1 MLTEE
6 RPFFTSNETS
16 SWLLYIL
23 TDSALPTGGFVASS
37 GLEASWQAGLV
48 DNKNLIQFVDSSA
61 HNYASNT
68 NCFVRAGY
76 EAVDRVDP
84 LAYLEEADGI
94 CDAVMA
100 ANTVARRASLAQ
112 GIAMLTL
119 YLKCFQ
125 DETNEQHIQM
135 VKTWKSWI
143 RSEKVDGH
151 FAICY
156 GLICR
161 FLNVDLGIQ
170 NNTHAYTTRKLNFHI
185 ENTLHLWLYLFTR
198 TIYSSAVRLNI
209 VGPYEAQKLLMK
221 SRGSIETIINQTQD
235 IQIDDCCQ
243 TNPLLDV
250 CQGMHDRLYSRL
262 FNS

>member
-1 MLTEE
+1 MTIPSAA
-6 RPFFTSNETS
+6 PFFTSNETS

-37 GLEASWQAGLV
+37 GLEASWQAGLI
-48 DNKNLIQFVDSSA
+48 DNENLAAWVTTSA

-76 EAVDRVDP
+76 EAPDREDP
-84 LAYLEEADGI
+84 LAYLIESDNI

-119 YLKCFQ
+119 YLKCFT
-125 DETNEQHIQM
+125 DSPEHITEKEHKQNM
-135 VKTWKSWI
+135 EVVKKWKSMI
-143 RSEKVDGH
+143 RGEKIDGH

-161 FLNVDLGIQ
+161 YLKVDLD
-170 NNTHAYTTRKLNFHI
+170 
-185 ENTLHLWLYLFTR
+185 NTLHLWLYLFTR
-198 TIYSSAVRLNI
+198 TIYSSAVRLNV
-209 VGPYEAQKLLMK
+209 VGPYEAQKLLLQ
-221 SRGSIETIINQTQD
+221 SRKPIEVIIKETKD
-235 IQIDDCCQ
+235 IGVEDCCQ

>member
-1 MLTEE
+1 ML
-6 RPFFTSNETS
+6 PFFTSNETS

-23 TDSALPTGGFVASS
+23 TDSALPTGGFVSSS
-37 GLEASWQAGLV
+37 GLEASYQAGLV
-48 DNKNLIQFVDSSA
+48 DNTNLPAFVSSSA
-61 HNYASNT
+61 HNFASNS

-76 EAVDRVDP
+76 EAVDHSDP
-84 LAYLEEADGI
+84 LEFLSDCDAT
-94 CDAVMA
+94 CDAVTA
-100 ANTVARRASLAQ
+100 ANAVAKRASLAQ

-119 YLKCFQ
+119 FLKCFSDTSDQ
-125 DETNEQHIQM
+125 KDNVQM
-135 VKTWKSWI
+135 VKSWKNRI
-143 RSEKVDGH
+143 RAEKADGH
-151 FAICY
+151 FAICF

-161 FLNVDLGIQ
+161 CLKVDL
-170 NNTHAYTTRKLNFHI
+170 

-209 VGPYEAQKLLMK
+209 VGPYEAQKLLLE
-221 SRGSIETIINQTQD
+221 SREPIEKVIKCTKD
-235 IQIDDCCQ
+235 ISIDDCCQ